1 MAETSKDT
9 VPLYRILVDG
19 SEIDPEE
26 ANFVHEIKI
35 TDWLRLPDVCT
46 LQVGYPARI
55 EGPPFQR
62 LDGSAFVIGATLEVK
77 LGGMD
82 ETVTETLFKGE
93 IVTVEPDFQAG
104 GVAMVVRA
112 YDKSHRMMRAR
123 KQRTFANST
132 SSDIVQQICGDYGL
146 SVSTQSS
153 GGPHDMVIQHNE
165 TDWDFIWRLARRIG
179 FEFTVD
185 GTRADFRRPDAN
197 GDSIELSYPDELR
210 SFRPRITAVQQ
221 VEKVN
226 VRGFDSHTKQDVV
239 TTAASP
245 QQVTEAGIRRS
256 QVAKKFAGAEL
267 EIAGQ
272 SFSSQDEAADLAQ
285 SMLDQLANAYLGA
298 EGTCAGNPKLKAGT
312 ILKIKGVG
320 SNYSGTYRAAKVT
333 HLLRGGG
340 GYVTQF
346 SNSAGEHSLLGQL
359 GGGSSN
365 GGGRVSVDA
374 VVVGVVTNNND
385 PDQMGRVKVK
395 LPSLS
400 GEETFWAP
408 VVVPSAGKERG
419 LSMLPVANEQVLVAF
434 ENGDPS
440 YPYVLGSLFNGKD
453 QPGSEMAVTDGS
465 FALKSDHKA
474 LLAAKED
481 INLRTDS
488 GKWVIEVNGGEIT
501 ETVKAGQ
508 GGGGGYT
515 GQFDGAYGV
524 KATQAVTIESQQ
536 TVTIKAPSISIE
548 AQASLALKAP
558 NIDIKGDAMVNIS
571 GALINLG

>member
-1 MAETSKDT
+1 MPDTSQDT
-9 VPLYRILVDG
+9 VPLYRILIDG
-19 SEIDPEE
+19 TQIDPEE

-46 LQVGYPARI
+46 LQVGYPAKTSG
-55 EGPPFQR
+55 EPFQR
-62 LDGSAFVIGATLEVK
+62 LDASAFAIGAALEVK
-77 LGGMD
+77 LGGTD

-123 KQRTFANST
+123 KQRTFADRT
-132 SSDIVQQICGDYGL
+132 SSDIVQEICGDYGF
-146 SVSTQSS
+146 SVSTASS
-153 GGPHDMVIQHNE
+153 GEPHDIVIQHNE

-179 FEFTVD
+179 FEFTLD
-185 GTRADFRRPDAN
+185 DTDAAFEPPDAN
-197 GDSIELSYPDELR
+197 GDTVDLGYPGDLR

-226 VRGFDSHTKQDVV
+226 VRGFNSSTKEAVLS
-239 TTAASP
+239 TASTP
-245 QQVTEAGIRRS
+245 QQVTHAGIQRS
-256 QVAKKFAGAEL
+256 HVVGRFEGAEL

-272 SFSSQDEAADLAQ
+272 SFSSDGEAKDMAQ
-285 SMLDQLANAYLGA
+285 AMLNQLANAYLGA
-298 EGTCAGNPKLKAGT
+298 EGTCAGNPKVKAGT
-312 ILKIKGVG
+312 MLNISGVG
-320 SNYSGTYRAAKVT
+320 SSYSGVYRAAKVT

-346 SNSAGEHSLLGQL
+346 SNSAGEHTLLGQV
-359 GGGSSN
+359 GN
-365 GGGRVSVDA
+365 GNGNGRVSVDSI
-374 VVVGVVTNNND
+374 VVGVVTNNND
-385 PDQMGRVKVK
+385 PEKLGRVKLK

-400 GEETFWAP
+400 EQETSWAP
-408 VVVPSAGKERG
+408 VALPSAGKERG
-419 LSMLPVANEQVLVAF
+419 LSMLPVAGEQVLVAF

-440 YPYVLGSLFNGKD
+440 YPYVIGSLFNGKD
-453 QPGSEMAVTDGS
+453 TPGDEMAVTDGS

-474 LLAAKED
+474 LVAAKED
-481 INLRTDS
+481 INLRTDE

-501 ETVKAGQ
+501 ETVKAGK
-508 GGGGGYT
+508 GGGGAYT

-524 KATQAVTIESQQ
+524 KAQQAITIESNM
-536 TVTIKAPSISIE
+536 TVTIKAPSIAIE
-548 AQASLALKAP
+548 AQGSLSLKAP
-558 NIDIKGDAMVNIS
+558 QVSIEGQAMVNIS